1 MRFDESKQ
9 RQHDH
14 FRTKEKRMYK
24 DEFIRKLAEIMEVD
38 YQEIDVTTN
47 LKELEE
53 YDSLA
58 LIAIIAFID
67 ENFAITIPADKLSTV
82 TTVNTLIELIG
93 LEKFK

>member
-1 MRFDESKQ
+1 
-9 RQHDH
+9 
-14 FRTKEKRMYK
+14 
-24 DEFIRKLAEIMEVD
+24 MEVD

-58 LIAIIAFID
+58 LIAIIALID

-93 LEKFK
+93 LKKFK

>member
-1 MRFDESKQ
+1 
-9 RQHDH
+9 
-14 FRTKEKRMYK
+14 MYK

>member
-1 MRFDESKQ
+1 
-9 RQHDH
+9 
-14 FRTKEKRMYK
+14 MYK
-24 DEFIRKLAEIMEVD
+24 DEFIHKLAEIMEVD
-38 YQEIDVTTN
+38 CQEIDVTTN

-58 LIAIIAFID
+58 LIAIIALID

>member
-1 MRFDESKQ
+1 MHKN
-9 RQHDH
+9 
-14 FRTKEKRMYK
+14 
-24 DEFIRKLAEIMEVD
+24 EFIRKLAEIMEVD

-58 LIAIIAFID
+58 LIAIIAFLD
-67 ENFAITIPADKLSTV
+67 ENFAITIPADKLSAV
-82 TTVNTLIELIG
+82 TNVNTLMELIG